1 MTPTDKMEMQV
12 TEAQDGGATVVLPPD
27 VPTPD
32 VIEPQEGH
40 SDASDAHNEGDT
52 PSQNDNNDGLD
63 NDPDRVAIR
72 AARREERKLKKQMH
86 REKARES
93 NHLISALKK
102 QNQDLAERLA
112 KVEQKT
118 SGAELARVDKAI
130 DDAGVQLEYAKM
142 KMREAVASQDGDGVT
157 RSEEMLY
164 EARRKVEALKNLKQ
178 QATKQMSQPHQNIQV
193 PAPEV
198 QRLAAEWMEQN
209 SWYDPHGKNEES
221 QIAQIVDKK
230 LTEEGFDP
238 SNIDYWDELS
248 DRLKKYITPSQ
259 NRVYNDQ
266 NNRRPRS
273 VMTSSDRE
281 YTASTKG
288 NEFRLSPA
296 RVAAIKEAGLWEN
309 TQKRQD
315 AIRKYAEWDRQ
326 NKPRS

>member
-1 MTPTDKMEMQV
+1 MTPTDKVEMQV
-12 TEAQDGGATVVLPPD
+12 AEAQDGGATVVLPPD

-32 VIEPQEGH
+32 TVSQDEG
-40 SDASDAHNEGDT
+40 SDPHHDNDSS
-52 PSQNDNNDGLD
+52 SQNESNDGLD
-63 NDPDRVAIR
+63 SDPDREAIR
-72 AARREERKLKKQMH
+72 AARREERKLKKQIH

-142 KMREAVASQDGDGVT
+142 KMREAVASQDGEGVT

-178 QATKQMSQPHQNIQV
+178 QATKQMSQPQQNIQV

-198 QRLAAEWMEQN
+198 QRLASEWMEQN
-209 SWYDPHGKNEES
+209 PWYDPHGKNEES

-248 DRLKKYITPSQ
+248 DRLKKYMPSSQ
-259 NRVYNDQ
+259 NKGYNDQ

-273 VMTSSDRE
+273 VMTSSGRE
-281 YTASTKG
+281 SIASTRG
-288 NEFRLSPA
+288 NEFRLTPD
-296 RVAAIKEAGLWEN
+296 RVAAMREAGLWDN
-309 TQKRQD
+309 PKKRED

-326 NKPRS
+326 HKSRS